1 MIGQNIQK
9 LTALLNSPFPGTCDS
24 FKVLRIMAFSGLFV
38 ATFLYLFKPFG
49 LVSYEGN
56 LLILV
61 SQYGL
66 ATLASGYG
74 YFLFV
79 TYVFRVRQDQPSFLF
94 WKWILYTS
102 GLILIIACSNYLT
115 MLFRYSNELLMN
127 WWLFSSMLISTASIG
142 IFPITLSGLIKYHR
156 NRNHFLNRV
165 SEIYISKSK
174 SDSDAREVIT
184 LPSKYADDFSCKV
197 EDIFAIESHDNYV
210 AVRHRSNGDLK
221 TTMIRNTLANI
232 EERLPSSV
240 FFRCHRSFIT
250 NLTKIDQVSGNAQGL
265 VIEFND
271 VDLKIP
277 VSRSYIKGLKSALS
291 R

>member
-1 MIGQNIQK
+1 MIGQHIQK

-38 ATFLYLFKPFG
+38 ASFLYIFRPFG

-56 LLILV
+56 LLLLA
-61 SQYGL
+61 SWFGL
-66 ATLASGYG
+66 ATVVSGFS

-79 TYVFRVRQDQPSFLF
+79 TYVVRVRQDDPSFLF
-94 WKWILYTS
+94 WKWILYTL
-102 GLILIIACSNYLT
+102 GLILVIASSNYLII
-115 MLFRYSNELLMN
+115 LFLYAGELLVS
-127 WWLFSSMLISTASIG
+127 WKIFSNMLIATASIG
-142 IFPITLSGLIKYHR
+142 IFPISLSGLIKYHR
-156 NRNHFLNRV
+156 NRNHFLNRA
-165 SEIYISKSK
+165 SEISISKTK
-174 SDSDAREVIT
+174 SGSDAHEVIT
-184 LPSKYADDFSCKV
+184 LPSKYAEDFSCSV
-197 EDIFAIESHDNYV
+197 EDIFAVESQDNYV

-221 TTMIRNTLANI
+221 ITMIRNTLANI

-250 NLTKIDQVSGNAQGL
+250 NLTKIDHVSGNAQGL

-291 R
+291 